1 MNTHGV
7 IDVGGKQ
14 YIVKKGDTIT
24 VEKQHAEEGSKVSFP
39 LHLLFDEDGK
49 TIELGM
55 PHLKHTATGEVVE
68 QLKGDKIR
76 IARFKSKVRSRTV
89 RGFRA
94 QLTKV
99 NITSLEK

>member
-24 VEKQHAEEGSKVSFP
+24 VEKQHAKEGETVTFP
-39 LHLLFDEDGK
+39 LHLLFSEEGEA
-49 TIELGM
+49 IELGA
-55 PHLKHTATGEVVE
+55 PHLEKTASGEVLE
-68 QLKGDKIR
+68 HFKGDKIR
-76 IARFKSKVRSRTV
+76 IAKFKSKVRSRVV

-94 QLTKV
+94 ELTK
-99 NITSLEK
+99 IKIMSL